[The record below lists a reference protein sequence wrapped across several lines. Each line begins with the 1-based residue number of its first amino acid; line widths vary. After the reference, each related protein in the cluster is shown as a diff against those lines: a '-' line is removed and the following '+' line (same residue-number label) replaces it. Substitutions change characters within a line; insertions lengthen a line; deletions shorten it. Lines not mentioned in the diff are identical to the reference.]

1 MTESNLT
8 PMLVD
13 VVESDLAQ
21 PDHEVTDFTVYAVHD
36 LAEELMVMRQ
46 AHQWDELQD
55 VINGLSHS
63 ALRFIAFELMLLLAY
78 ERDDD

>member
-1 MTESNLT
+1 
-8 PMLVD
+8 
-13 VVESDLAQ
+13 
-21 PDHEVTDFTVYAVHD
+21 
-36 LAEELMVMRQ
+36 MVMRQ